1 MAAAVVVDHWPA
13 VSAAKPGQFYKL
25 TGSGNDFVFFELAE
39 RPGAHQFSMFGA
51 DWIRALCARGTGVG
65 ADGVVFVVRM
75 MPGSLGIFYLN
86 ADGSQAALCGNA
98 TLCTVRLASLLG
110 LTGEITILTEAGEI
124 PGRLVND
131 QPEIDL
137 DPVKSLA
144 ADQPVTTRPVSARR
158 IGFALVGVPH
168 LVVLVDDVE
177 AIDVMAEGARLRHDP
192 MLGAPGANVNFV
204 TLAGR
209 MRTYERGVE
218 GETLACGTGA
228 VATAALL
235 VAWGLA
241 KSPVSLTTRSGSKL
255 TVRFA
260 EKTASLSGEGRLVF
274 TGQLPQPA

>member
-1 MAAAVVVDHWPA
+1 MNPR
-13 VSAAKPGQFYKL
+13 QFYKL

-39 RPGAHQFSMFGA
+39 RPGEHMFSMFSA
-51 DWIRALCARGTGVG
+51 EWIRGLCARGTGVG

-75 MPGSLGIFYLN
+75 MPASLGIFYLN

-110 LTGEITILTEAGEI
+110 LTGEVTILTEAGEI

-137 DPVKSLA
+137 DPVKSLTV
-144 ADQPVTTRPVSARR
+144 DQPVTARPVSARR
-158 IGFALVGVPH
+158 IGFAVAGVPH
-168 LVVLVDDVE
+168 LIVLVDDVD
-177 AIDVMAEGARLRHDP
+177 AVDVAAEGARLRRDP

-204 TLAGR
+204 TPSGR

-241 KSPVSLTTRSGSKL
+241 RTPVSLATRLGSRL
-255 TVRFA
+255 TVRLTEEA
-260 EKTASLSGEGRLVF
+260 ASLSGEGRLVF
-274 TGQLPQPA
+274 TGQLPKSAKDRIGSGS

>member
-1 MAAAVVVDHWPA
+1 MKDG
-13 VSAAKPGQFYKL
+13 KFYKL
-25 TGSGNDFVFFELAE
+25 TGSGNDFVFFELSE
-39 RPGAHQFSMFGA
+39 RPRSHMFSMFSA
-51 DWIRALCARGTGVG
+51 DWVQALCARGTGVG

-75 MPGSLGIFYLN
+75 SPASLGIFYLN

-124 PGRLVND
+124 PGRLVNG

-137 DPVKSLA
+137 EPVSSLV
-144 ADQPVTTRPVSARR
+144 ADQPVTARPVSARR
-158 IGFALVGVPH
+158 IGFGIAGVPH
-168 LVVLVDDVE
+168 LVVLVDDVDR
-177 AIDVMAEGARLRHDP
+177 IDVAAEGARLRRDP
-192 MLGAPGANVNFV
+192 MLGPAGANVNFV
-204 TLAGR
+204 TPAGR

-241 KSPVSLTTRSGSKL
+241 ASPVKLTTRSGSGL
-255 TVRFA
+255 TVRFGPS
-260 EKTASLSGEGRLVF
+260 TASLSGEGRLVF
-274 TGQLPQPA
+274 TGRLPTP

>member
-1 MAAAVVVDHWPA
+1 MSPA
-13 VSAAKPGQFYKL
+13 NPGQFYKL
-25 TGSGNDFVFFELAE
+25 TGSGNDFVFFELNE
-39 RPGAHQFSMFGA
+39 RPSDHMFSMFSA
-51 DWIRALCARGTGVG
+51 EWIRSLCARGTGVG

-75 MPGSLGIFYLN
+75 MPSSLGIFYLN

-98 TLCTVRLASLLG
+98 TLCTVRFAQLLG
-110 LTGEITILTEAGEI
+110 LSGEITILTEAGEI
-124 PGRLVND
+124 PARLVND
-131 QPEIDL
+131 LPEIDL
-137 DPVKSLA
+137 DPVRSLA
-144 ADQPVTTRPVSARR
+144 ADQPVTARPVFARR

-168 LVVLVDDVE
+168 LVVLVDDVD
-177 AIDVMAEGARLRHDP
+177 AIDVVGEGAVLRRDP
-192 MLGAPGANVNFV
+192 MLGAAGANVNFV
-204 TLAGR
+204 TPAGR

-260 EKTASLSGEGRLVF
+260 ERTASLSGEGRLVF
-274 TGQLPQPA
+274 TGRLPSGITRSFP

>member
-1 MAAAVVVDHWPA
+1 MKD
-13 VSAAKPGQFYKL
+13 GQFYKL
-25 TGSGNDFVFFELAE
+25 TGSGNDFVFFELSE
-39 RPGAHQFSMFGA
+39 RPRSHMFSMFSA
-51 DWIRALCARGTGVG
+51 DWVQALCARGTGVG

-75 MPGSLGIFYLN
+75 TPGSLGIFYLN

-124 PGRLVND
+124 PGRLVNG

-137 DPVKSLA
+137 EPVKSLV

-158 IGFALVGVPH
+158 IGFGVAGVPH
-168 LVVLVDDVE
+168 LVVLVDDVDR
-177 AIDVMAEGARLRHDP
+177 IDVVSEGARLRRDP
-192 MLGAPGANVNFV
+192 MLGPAGANVNFV
-204 TLAGR
+204 TPAGR

-235 VAWGLA
+235 TAWGLA
-241 KSPVSLTTRSGSKL
+241 TSPVRLTTRSGSVL
-255 TVRFA
+255 AVRLGPS
-260 EKTASLSGEGRLVF
+260 TASLSGEGRLVF
-274 TGQLPQPA
+274 TGQLPTP